1 MSDMD
6 TNSSSVGPEYNELME
21 AMTKGHFES
30 RARPRSRGFNLNNT
44 TNYLNKKAI
53 EVANLA
59 YARTDKTYM
68 NEYQNIILQRSFI
81 YGVNN
86 IKCEHW
92 SRLELIVSN
101 CLMNIEP
108 DPGND
113 EEKIILKVIHDG
125 MFTQGGKGSVK
136 KVNTKNIYE
145 YIENIC
151 YNPGTKGYPGGRME
165 EIMDGII
172 EVWCDNIAKYNF
184 KNDYVCYNQQIFNNE
199 EELSK
204 YIQIN
209 GNIKKVPYEEEE
221 LYENHPGY
229 TWKEWYDFYKTNNLL
244 QWIAYEFQ
252 NAKEAS
258 PFPSY
263 F

>member
-1 MSDMD
+1 MNVILFGPPGSGKGTQAKNLEKKLNNFQISTGEMLRDEIKKDTEIGKNIINMSDMD

-30 RARPRSRGFNLNNT
+30 RARQRSRGFNLNNT

-113 EEKIILKVIHDG
+113 VE
-125 MFTQGGKGSVK
+125 
-136 KVNTKNIYE
+136 
-145 YIENIC
+145 
-151 YNPGTKGYPGGRME
+151 
-165 EIMDGII
+165 
-172 EVWCDNIAKYNF
+172 
-184 KNDYVCYNQQIFNNE
+184 
-199 EELSK
+199 
-204 YIQIN
+204 
-209 GNIKKVPYEEEE
+209 
-221 LYENHPGY
+221 
-229 TWKEWYDFYKTNNLL
+229 
-244 QWIAYEFQ
+244 
-252 NAKEAS
+252 
-258 PFPSY
+258 
-263 F
+263 